1 MEVLDALGLSS
12 LWPRGC
18 PHFTVQS
25 GSTSFGP
32 CWTAP
37 LPGMPGA
44 HTQPLPPPLESAH
57 LLLQGETQVVAGRLD
72 LVLGLQVG
80 HGVCVDAVNG
90 HHKVTLAELGLR
102 GLAAWCDLRG

>member
-1 MEVLDALGLSS
+1 MLDALGLSS

-18 PHFTVQS
+18 PHFAAQS
-25 GSTSFGP
+25 GSTGFGP

-37 LPGMPGA
+37 LPGVPVPTPSL
-44 HTQPLPPPLESAH
+44 HPPPLESAH
-57 LLLQGETQVVAGRLD
+57 LLLQCETQVVAGRLD

-90 HHKVTLAELGLR
+90 HYKVTLAELGLG